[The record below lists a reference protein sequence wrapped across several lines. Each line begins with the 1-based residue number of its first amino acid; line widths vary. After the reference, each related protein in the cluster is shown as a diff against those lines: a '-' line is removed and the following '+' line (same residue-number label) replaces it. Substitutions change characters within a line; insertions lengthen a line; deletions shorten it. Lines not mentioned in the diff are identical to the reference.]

1 MPVRTKDGWGKQP
14 AIMAAID
21 EANAV
26 LGEEGRVLV
35 RASGTE
41 DLLRVMVEGKS
52 QDEIAALAN
61 KIADAVRETMGA

>member
-1 MPVRTKDGWGKQP
+1 
-14 AIMAAID
+14 MAAID
-21 EANAV
+21 EANAI

-52 QDEIAALAN
+52 QDEITALAN